1 MIILHHLNNSRS
13 QRVIWLLEELG
24 LEYDVRHY
32 RRNADM
38 SAPDELKRVHPL
50 GKSPVIEDAGHGDT
64 QPVLTETAAICE
76 YLVAKADG
84 QMGPPSGPTGL
95 LRYRMFLHYAE
106 GSVMPVLFALLA
118 VSRVPLLG
126 KVAAKRLRP
135 MLDVHLDYIETEL
148 STRPW
153 FAGESISAADVMMSF
168 PLEAAAVNARLSGS
182 RPAITEWLKRIHAR
196 PAYIRALEK
205 GGPYRFAQ

>member
-1 MIILHHLNNSRS
+1 
-13 QRVIWLLEELG
+13 
-24 LEYDVRHY
+24 
-32 RRNADM
+32 
-38 SAPDELKRVHPL
+38 
-50 GKSPVIEDAGHGDT
+50 
-64 QPVLTETAAICE
+64 
-76 YLVAKADG
+76 
-84 QMGPPSGPTGL
+84 
-95 LRYRMFLHYAE
+95 
-106 GSVMPVLFALLA
+106 